1 MDSVRYVA
9 LTLNIQIGVVIAAAI
24 LSAACSTAPVE
35 YKLQQDASA
44 PSTNLAILIP
54 GSALIEA
61 VDGRPPP
68 DRTWNKPF
76 YGNKLN
82 ADFRIE
88 LDPGE
93 HTLSVRY
100 GPTEPPFLSLGADT
114 VMRGSDGKVYTTKEH
129 RMEVHFVAEPGRT
142 YTVLVTWDPTQGW
155 RAWVETR
162 HPLPRPK

>member
-1 MDSVRYVA
+1 MKLCVPLA
-9 LTLNIQIGVVIAAAI
+9 LKIQIGGVIAAAI

-44 PSTNLAILIP
+44 PSTNIAILIP

-88 LDPGE
+88 LAPGE
-93 HTLSVRY
+93 HTLSLRY
-100 GPTEPPFLSLGADT
+100 GPTEPPFFHLGQDT
-114 VMRGSDGKVYTTKEH
+114 IMRSSDGKVYTTKEH
-129 RMEVHFVAEPGRT
+129 RMEVRFLAEPGKT
-142 YTVLVTWDPTQGW
+142 YTALIT
-155 RAWVETR
+155 
-162 HPLPRPK
+162 